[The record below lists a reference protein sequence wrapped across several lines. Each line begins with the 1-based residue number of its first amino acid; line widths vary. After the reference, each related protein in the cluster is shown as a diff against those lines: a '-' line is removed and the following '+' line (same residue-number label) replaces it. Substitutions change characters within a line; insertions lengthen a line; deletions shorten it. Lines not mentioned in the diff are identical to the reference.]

1 MAKTAAEK
9 RKEMQE
15 RTKSADKRLNGTPTK
30 VVKPTKDIGFIEG
43 VRNRSGIVKPIKDEN
58 NLAKVGPK
66 VIKKG
71 FNAVVDFLSP
81 KKSYKVKSGDT
92 LSQIAKKNGTTIA
105 AIMKANPS
113 IKDANKIRL
122 GQKIN
127 FTAGKA
133 KNPYKGMSKDQMTG
147 RGSNVISEADKKL
160 MKSEIAKSRKDIKR
174 APGVKAPK
182 KATKAKNPPKK
193 LPVYEIDSKGVP
205 SRSYNK
211 YKLNKNNKVV
221 GDEDEKTYTK
231 AKLMA
236 GGKVKKG
243 PSDKS
248 SKVTGSVKVGGGKAK
263 GGNTFHTFSK
273 GSDSAKAFNKAFG
286 AAKKARKAG
295 ETSMVVDGKKYPVS
309 KTGNFRWNGRQYNS
323 MDPVK
328 KATGGTTYRKDGGK
342 VTLAK
347 APARY
352 SSTVIA
358 RSGATPDA
366 KGLAREK
373 AMSNKLD
380 GEMDAFKKRAA
391 KRKKATKR
399 MAGGKVKKE
408 NSKSVTYG
416 SVPEFNYKKG
426 GAVKRMS
433 GGKVGTKTNHGT
445 RGCKPY

>member
-1 MAKTAAEK
+1 MGVMSDMRKMFGTKASDPVGKTTQPKTENDLLKIA
-9 RKEMQE
+9 RQG
-15 RTKSADKRLNGTPTK
+15 LN
-30 VVKPTKDIGFIEG
+30 D
-43 VRNRSGIVKPIKDEN
+43 
-58 NLAKVGPK
+58 
-66 VIKKG
+66 IKK
-71 FNAVVDFLSP
+71 
-81 KKSYKVKSGDT
+81 YKVKSGDT
-92 LSQIAKKNGTTIA
+92 LSAIAKKNGTTIA

-113 IKDANKIRL
+113 IKDANKIRV

-182 KATKAKNPPKK
+182 KAIKAKNPPKK

-221 GDEDEKTYTK
+221 GDEDEKTYTI
-231 AKLMA
+231 AKRMS

-328 KATGGTTYRKDGGK
+328 KATGGTTYRK
-342 VTLAK
+342 
-347 APARY
+347 
-352 SSTVIA
+352 
-358 RSGATPDA
+358 
-366 KGLAREK
+366 
-373 AMSNKLD
+373 
-380 GEMDAFKKRAA
+380 
-391 KRKKATKR
+391 
-399 MAGGKVKKE
+399 AGGKVKKE

-433 GGKVGTKTNHGT
+433 GGKVGTKTNYGT

>member
-15 RTKSADKRLNGTPTK
+15 RTKSADKRLKGTPTK
-30 VVKPTKDIGFIEG
+30 VVKPTKNLSFRER
-43 VRNRSGIVKPIKDEN
+43 VNRSFGKVKPIKDED
-58 NLAKVGPK
+58 NLAKVAPK

-71 FNAVVDFLSP
+71 INAVVDFVSP

-105 AIMKANPS
+105 AIMKINPN
-113 IKDANKIRL
+113 IKDANKIGL

-127 FTAGKA
+127 IGSNTGA
-133 KNPYKGMSKDQMTG
+133 KNPYKGMKMSKPV
-147 RGSNVISEADKKL
+147 SKADKPKP
-160 MKSEIAKSRKDIKR
+160 KTI
-174 APGVKAPK
+174 VKPNPK

-221 GDEDEKTYTK
+221 GDEDEKTYTE
-231 AKLMA
+231 AKRMA

-328 KATGGTTYRKDGGK
+328 KATGGTTYRKAGGK